1 MMSKVRRRGP
11 RGAIWEYRRGAFC
24 GGRWGCTGRRRQP
37 PGWRAFV
44 LHGGL
49 ARELQVPV
57 APSTKRP
64 GTCSWCGFVPEM
76 SSAES
81 HIPSLRQR
89 VLSRCLPEVT
99 PLSVLQPHPAP
110 HAARAPSHSL
120 PERPLRRGCR
130 RGQCPACLPPRPAA
144 LAGALPGL
152 PGALP
157 DENSHP

>member
-11 RGAIWEYRRGAFC
+11 PGPFGNTGAGHFTGGDGAARGVG
-24 GGRWGCTGRRRQP
+24 GRRRDGEP
-37 PGWRAFV
+37 LV

-81 HIPSLRQR
+81 HIPSLGQR